1 MIHVYSYRPETSK
14 NWKIVTESEKSEA
27 VPTEAS
33 VDKGAMPFTLNHI
46 SAEIEDIA
54 SK

>member
-1 MIHVYSYRPETSK
+1 MHVHFNRPETSK
-14 NWKIVTESEKSEA
+14 NWKIVTESEKSET

-33 VDKGAMPFTLNHI
+33 ADKGAVPFILKHI
-46 SAEIEDIA
+46 NTEIENIA

>member
-1 MIHVYSYRPETSK
+1 MHVYFHRPETSK
-14 NWKIVTESEKSEA
+14 NWKIVTESEKSET

-33 VDKGAMPFTLNHI
+33 ADKGAMPFTLNHI
-46 SAEIEDIA
+46 SAEIENIA